1 MRQCGEPQRKGNGL
15 EELGNRFGVA
25 ILALLGA
32 LLVRRFQVPGRLVP
46 LVPIVL
52 AVIIVW
58 AFEGAFSA
66 QDLLSRGLVSGLL
79 ASGLLHIV
87 LGGK

>member
-1 MRQCGEPQRKGNGL
+1 M

-32 LLVRRFQVPGRLVP
+32 LLIRRFRVPPRLVP
-46 LVPIVL
+46 LVPVL
-52 AVIIVW
+52 LALLIVW
-58 AFEGAFSA
+58 AFEGGPTIP
-66 QDLLSRGLVSGLL
+66 DVLSRGLVSGLL
-79 ASGLLHIV
+79 ASGLIYIL

>member
-1 MRQCGEPQRKGNGL
+1 MENPSERGAGLKEGNL
-15 EELGNRFGVA
+15 FGVA
-25 ILALLGA
+25 ILALLGT

-46 LVPIVL
+46 LVPVVL
-52 AVIIVW
+52 AMIIVW
-58 AFEGAFSA
+58 AFGGTFSE
-66 QDLLSRGLVSGLL
+66 QNLLSLGLVSGLL